1 MMQEKIYIVG
11 DFKKTSGV
19 TTYILN
25 AFSNIVHKYEL
36 IAINISGDTALDVML
51 SKRGWRVIHIFPAN
65 QNLCKHLT
73 DWHHLLHKENL
84 RNSIVYF
91 NYSASWNILPVLGV
105 KLIAHARV
113 IMHAHNTSFGTDAS
127 GFKLKLLTVA
137 HFVGRNIISP
147 FLSAR
152 FAASEAAAKWL
163 FPKAVVRSGMVD
175 VINNGINLD
184 RVKYNP
190 DSREQIRKDKN
201 LLRST
206 FVVGNVGVLEP
217 RKNQTRLVRIF
228 SEIHKQSPNSRLWIL
243 GDGTERKRLIAL
255 VDELKISEYVDL
267 LGNQDDMPKYYSGMD
282 AFVMTSRIEGLSVA
296 YLEAQAEGLPVFMAK
311 GLPLG
316 NPVSRLVS
324 TIDLSMNDSDI
335 ARQILSARST
345 PRLPGTREVADNGY
359 DANNLKTI
367 LESKIDEVFRS

>member
-1 MMQEKIYIVG
+1 
-11 DFKKTSGV
+11 
-19 TTYILN
+19 
-25 AFSNIVHKYEL
+25 
-36 IAINISGDTALDVML
+36 
-51 SKRGWRVIHIFPAN
+51 
-65 QNLCKHLT
+65 
-73 DWHHLLHKENL
+73 
-84 RNSIVYF
+84 
-91 NYSASWNILPVLGV
+91 
-105 KLIAHARV
+105 
-113 IMHAHNTSFGTDAS
+113 
-127 GFKLKLLTVA
+127 
-137 HFVGRNIISP
+137 
-147 FLSAR
+147 
-152 FAASEAAAKWL
+152 
-163 FPKAVVRSGMVD
+163 
-175 VINNGINLD
+175 
-184 RVKYNP
+184 
-190 DSREQIRKDKN
+190 
-201 LLRST
+201 
-206 FVVGNVGVLEP
+206 
-217 RKNQTRLVRIF
+217 
-228 SEIHKQSPNSRLWIL
+228 L